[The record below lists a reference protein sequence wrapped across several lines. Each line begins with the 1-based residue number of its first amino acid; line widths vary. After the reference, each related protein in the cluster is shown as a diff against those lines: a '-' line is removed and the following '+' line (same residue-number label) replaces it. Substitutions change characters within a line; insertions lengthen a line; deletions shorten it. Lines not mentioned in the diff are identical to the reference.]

1 MFASLFNS
9 VWKKSSNQWVVFLSP
24 SYFWSSKKKT
34 RGSLFSLLEVFFCV
48 LKTQLATRSCT
59 KIRGFRL
66 TLFRRSQR
74 KTFVPPFHES
84 RGIVMVTVVFALLS
98 QLSLGGGGLARCL
111 DVWAKMVDDLI
122 SLEVQPP
129 FFLGPVALR
138 TIIFY
143 YVRFSTIQK
152 GPPFFQWWLTSRGYY
167 NGSFWLVGII
177 NSLLVSINQDAMGW
191 HRSVSEVLHLRNHVR
206 GQLFVTFL
214 GWLSAPFKG
223 LMTFN

>member
-129 FFLGPVALR
+129 FFIGWFPNHHY
-138 TIIFY
+138 F
-143 YVRFSTIQK
+143 
-152 GPPFFQWWLTSRGYY
+152 SRGL
-167 NGSFWLVGII
+167 S
-177 NSLLVSINQDAMGW
+177 SSK
-191 HRSVSEVLHLRNHVR
+191 RNHH
-206 GQLFVTFL
+206 FL
-214 GWLSAPFKG
+214 NGGWLPGFSWECKG
-223 LMTFN
+223 TPPNVT